1 MVYLETVELFSKSL
15 DTMDTTPPNSGS
27 SGSLTS
33 RNEEDEES
41 STLGTF
47 HFFTIVQSDSSGWLR
62 WLVTKLQLSEL
73 SEDDHVVHHHHTS
86 DATLSDHCRRFRDV
100 ANTRAI
106 RQLSVA
112 RSEVVRVLW
121 QLVTLVQLTSMSLT
135 FSALISTASS
145 RVELLSGLQQQQQ
158 QTIWILKKNNKP
170 QQKNSWGEKTHEI
183 IEWVD
188 GWCKD
193 LKSTLL
199 KFWTESPAAILVTH
213 LVLQAVGVE
222 LHVEHELFHLLQLQ
236 W

>member
-47 HFFTIVQSDSSGWLR
+47 HFFTIVQSDSSVWLR

-73 SEDDHVVHHHHTS
+73 SEDDHVVHHHHTT
-86 DATLSDHCRRFRDV
+86 DATLSNHCRRLGDV

-121 QLVTLVQLTSMSLT
+121 QLTKSC
-135 FSALISTASS
+135 A
-145 RVELLSGLQQQQQ
+145 
-158 QTIWILKKNNKP
+158 KP
-170 QQKNSWGEKTHEI
+170 ADK
-183 IEWVD
+183 
-188 GWCKD
+188 C
-193 LKSTLL
+193 
-199 KFWTESPAAILVTH
+199 
-213 LVLQAVGVE
+213 LQAIRNIDVQE
-222 LHVEHELFHLLQLQ
+222 
-236 W
+236 